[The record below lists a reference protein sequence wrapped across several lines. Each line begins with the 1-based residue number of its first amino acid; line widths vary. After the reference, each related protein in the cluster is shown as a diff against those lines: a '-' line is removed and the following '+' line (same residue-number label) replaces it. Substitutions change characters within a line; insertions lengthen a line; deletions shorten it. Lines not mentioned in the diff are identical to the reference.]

1 MQKGFIYRLLLTG
14 PNAGKTLSEEQL
26 ASWKPEDGLLWVH
39 LKYKSTD
46 ARHWL
51 NNQNLEKAERDTLLA
66 SDTRPRVVHSA
77 NGILLTLRGVNLN
90 PNSDPEDMVSIRIY
104 IEEHRII
111 STCER
116 QLQSITEVADSIQ
129 LAKGPVDSAGF
140 ILSVADHLT
149 QRQVGYI
156 NKLEELMDELEERV
170 VTDTNKSLR
179 IDIAELRRQ
188 TVVLRRYLAPQ
199 REALGKILHENSLLL
214 DQQDKIRLRETQ
226 DNLIR
231 VIEDLDAIRD
241 RASFTQE
248 ELQSRQAEQL
258 NQRLYFLSLISAI
271 FLPLGFLT
279 GLLGVNIGGIPGAE
293 SSWAFAAFCGGLTA
307 IIAMQMYLFY
317 RLKWI

>member
-1 MQKGFIYRLLLTG
+1 MHKGFIYCLLLTG
-14 PNAGKTLSEEQL
+14 PNAGQALTEEQL
-26 ASWKPEDGLLWVH
+26 ADWKPEDGLLWVH

-46 ARHWL
+46 ARHWISK
-51 NNQNLEKAERDTLLA
+51 QKLEVAERDTLLA
-66 SDTRPRVVHSA
+66 SDTRPRVVHSN

-116 QLQSITEVADSIQ
+116 QLQSIVEVAESIK
-129 LAKGPVDSAGF
+129 ASKGPFDSAGF
-140 ILSVADHLT
+140 ILSVAEHLT

-179 IDIAELRRQ
+179 MDIAELRRQ

-214 DQQDKIRLRETQ
+214 DHNDKIKLRETQ
-226 DNLIR
+226 ENLIR

-241 RASFTQE
+241 RASVTQE

-258 NQRLYFLSLISAI
+258 NQRLYFLSLISAV

-293 SSWAFAAFCGGLTA
+293 TDWAFAAFCAGLLTL
-307 IIAMQMYLFY
+307 IGLQMYVFY

>member
-1 MQKGFIYRLLLTG
+1 MHKGFIYCLLLTG
-14 PNAGKTLSEEQL
+14 PNAGQTLSEEQL
-26 ASWKPEDGLLWVH
+26 ANWKTEDGLLWVH

-51 NNQNLEKAERDTLLA
+51 NNQKLEKAERDILLA
-66 SDTRPRVVHSA
+66 SDTRPRVVHST

-90 PNSDPEDMVSIRIY
+90 PDSAPEDMVSIRIY
-104 IEEHRII
+104 SEEHRII

-116 QLQSITEVADSIQ
+116 QLQSITEIADSIK
-129 LAKGPVDSAGF
+129 AVKGPIDSAGF
-140 ILSVADHLT
+140 ILSVVDHLT

-179 IDIAELRRQ
+179 MDIAELRRQ

-199 REALGKILHENSLLL
+199 REALGKILHESSLLL

-241 RASFTQE
+241 RASVTQE

-293 SSWAFAAFCGGLTA
+293 TNWAFAAFCGGLITL
-307 IIAMQMYLFY
+307 IAMQMYLFY